1 MFSNNHR
8 LTAYWP
14 AILLLLYGL
23 LMSGQVKAWD
33 FYDDKKDDI
42 YLWGG
47 TYTHFSNS
55 ESYRGASW
63 LLGVEVVKPND
74 HVYGVAVFNNSFGQF
89 SQYFFYGKVFRY
101 KNTNFHGKITGGL
114 IHGYKGEHRDNLYFN
129 ELLGVAP
136 VIVPGIGYQKNR
148 WGIDLYLLATQ
159 GLLLGVGYQF

>member
-1 MFSNNHR
+1 MHFLFIIS
-8 LTAYWP
+8 
-14 AILLLLYGL
+14 LLLTSLIMPG
-23 LMSGQVKAWD
+23 KAAAWT
-33 FYDDKKDDI
+33 FYDADKDDI

-55 ESYRGASW
+55 DNYRGASW

-74 HVYGVAVFNNSFGQF
+74 HVYGMALFNNSFGQF

-101 KNTNFHGKITGGL
+101 KDTNFHGKITAGL

-129 ELLGVAP
+129 EQLGVAP
-136 VIVPGIGYQKNR
+136 VLVPGIGYQKNR

-159 GLLLGVGYQF
+159 GLLLGMGYQF